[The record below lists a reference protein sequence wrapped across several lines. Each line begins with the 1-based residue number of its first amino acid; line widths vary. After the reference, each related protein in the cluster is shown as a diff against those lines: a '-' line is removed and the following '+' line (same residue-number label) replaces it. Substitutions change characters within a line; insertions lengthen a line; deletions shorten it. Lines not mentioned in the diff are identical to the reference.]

1 MKIRRLAAW
10 MLALAL
16 LTAAAGYAETQEN
29 AAHNRSRINELLKN
43 STFYFLDESE
53 ALAPYYQLADA
64 RRQAILHSPTA
75 IVKADTFIPGE
86 TYTGVAYYVS
96 HNGDDKNDGLSP
108 ETPLRTLRQL
118 RLKCCLAPGDAVFFE
133 RGGIYPV
140 VNRPLMLWD
149 QVTYSAYGEGPKPV
163 LTMAQEN
170 SAREECW
177 ELWYEGEN
185 GEKIWRY
192 YLQVGDVAAV
202 IFDDESCARRILE
215 WPTPKGWL
223 ALDIQEKDPA
233 HGDPAVGDICGR
245 WQMQSAQEF
254 RTVEA
259 QLTENLT
266 YVSRS
271 PLDEFKKYPFD
282 YDQGLRVGDLFL
294 RCDAGN
300 PGTCY
305 DDIMV
310 IAVQRADTPGDTHF
324 AQVLDGGHAAGWVL
338 DNLSIKGFT
347 GNAIGGDRV
356 ITDRALIQNC
366 SVEWGGQTLCAGWI
380 KHSWPQYDG
389 SVAVD
394 NIFCVAKNATIR
406 NNYFRQCS
414 HAFMFESGQNPV
426 SGMGAYIAEG
436 NLIEDCA
443 QGTRTY
449 MGSDGD
455 ALSFDHVLIR
465 DNIILNT
472 GSGMTSYL
480 CFEEQVAVDLGT
492 NPVQYARHIEVCDN
506 ILLGSSQAIFRIPDS
521 TQVEID
527 IHDNVIAQDRDKALI
542 TEFQWFRSNELI
554 WYMMKDAK

>member
-1 MKIRRLAAW
+1 MKIRRIAAW
-10 MLALAL
+10 LLMLV
-16 LTAAAGYAETQEN
+16 LTASAGMAEQDD
-29 AAHNRSRINELLKN
+29 AVSKHDAINGLLKN
-43 STFYFLDESE
+43 SIFYYMDETE
-53 ALAPYYQLADA
+53 ALAPYYQMADE
-64 RRQAILHSPTA
+64 RRDAILHSPTA
-75 IVKADTFIPGE
+75 IVKSDVFIPGE
-86 TYTGVAYYVS
+86 TYTGMAYYVS
-96 HNGDDKNDGLSP
+96 HNGDDSNDGLSP

-118 RLKCCLAPGDAVFFE
+118 RLKCCVAPGDAVFFE
-133 RGGIYPV
+133 RGGTYPV

-177 ELWYEGEN
+177 ELYYEGEN

-192 YLQVGDVAAV
+192 YRQVGDVGTV
-202 IFDDESCARRILE
+202 IFDDATYARRILE

-233 HGDPAVGDICGR
+233 HGDPAIGDVCGR
-245 WQMQSAQEF
+245 WQMQSAKAF
-254 RTVEA
+254 RTVEE
-259 QLTENLT
+259 QLTENMT

-282 YDQGLRVGDLFL
+282 NDQGLRVGDLYL
-294 RCDAGN
+294 RHDQGN
-300 PGTCY
+300 PGACY
-305 DDIMV
+305 DDIKV
-310 IAVQRADTPGDTHF
+310 IAVQPADTPGDTYF

-356 ITDRALIQNC
+356 ITDGAIIQNC
-366 SVEWGGQTLCAGWI
+366 SVEWGGQTLCVGWI
-380 KHSWPQYDG
+380 KHSWPEYDG

-394 NIFCVAKNATIR
+394 NIFNVAKNAVIR
-406 NNYFRQCS
+406 NNYFRHCS
-414 HAFMFESGQNPV
+414 HAFMFESTFHDLTDLGT
-426 SGMGAYIAEG
+426 YLAEG

-443 QGTRTY
+443 QGVRT
-449 MGSDGD
+449 SLVREGD
-455 ALSFDHVLIR
+455 ALAFDHVLIR

-472 GSGMTSYL
+472 GDGMAGHL
-480 CFEEQVAVDLGT
+480 CWEEQVAVDLGT
-492 NPVQYARHIEVCDN
+492 NPVQFAKHIEVCDN

-521 TQVEID
+521 TEVTID
-527 IHDNVIAQDRDKALI
+527 IHDNVIAQDRDKAVI

-554 WYMMKDAK
+554 WHMMEYAK